1 MKNMICFRFNILI
14 YNTVT
19 RVADLPG
26 GAATGRHLPLQRL
39 PDAGVAG
46 GGRGWE
52 RRALLRL
59 PEVRQGKREMKD
71 YKKLT

>member
-26 GAATGRHLPLQRL
+26 GAAAGRHLPLQRL

-46 GGRGWE
+46 GGRG
-52 RRALLRL
+52 
-59 PEVRQGKREMKD
+59 
-71 YKKLT
+71 